1 MRRFTLPLSGPIFA
15 ASLILASPALAQ
27 DRQPEAEM
35 VDRLNDPAFQDDMV
49 SMISGFMIAMMD
61 LPIGQF
67 AHAMDKAMPENMRR
81 DDGFSTIDPDATL
94 GDLARR
100 DDPDFDRNTA
110 QKMRQGTAMM
120 GIIASEFGALLPQLQ
135 AIGDRMKRRMDT
147 VE

>member
-49 SMISGFMIAMMD
+49 SMISGFMMAMMD

>member
-1 MRRFTLPLSGPIFA
+1 MRHFTLPVFA
-15 ASLILASPALAQ
+15 AALTLANPAQAQ
-27 DRQPEAEM
+27 DNQPDSEM
-35 VDRLNDPAFQDDMV
+35 VERLNDPVFQDDMV
-49 SMISGFMIAMMD
+49 SMMSGFMMAMMD

-110 QKMRQGTAMM
+110 QKMRQGTAIM